1 MRASHLRK
9 LIYDLKYL
17 GAPKYDGDSMDYKPT
32 KIIMDND
39 AAIFSFVI
47 SIFITYFAYTLTARV
62 LTSRQTN
69 VTLFCLSGAQ
79 KYLN

>member
-47 SIFITYFAYTLTARV
+47 SIFITYFAYTLTAGSFT
-62 LTSRQTN
+62 LIETN
-69 VTLFCLSGAQ
+69 VSLFCLSRAQ
-79 KYLN
+79 K